1 MKKKLKEYLPSND
14 TVIGFIGL
22 LVSFIPQVK
31 KYSIIILIITFVLI
45 VFLPKSKKDS
55 EEDNSLIKIKKES
68 NNTIKDNEIINGN
81 NIVVNKNKIEIPGI
95 SILLGVAIITN
106 MLFST
111 ISPKNHNASSSPQ
124 ASSKIVRSSSKIVQS
139 SSQTQISSQ
148 TGNNNAKV
156 VINNGQ
162 NGEVNGNNFYGPGQ
176 AVQTNSTKNVQ
187 INSNNFYQ

>member
-14 TVIGFIGL
+14 TVIGLIGL
-22 LVSFIPQVK
+22 FVSLIPQVK

-111 ISPKNHNASSSPQ
+111 ISPKNHNASSSSQ
-124 ASSKIVRSSSKIVQS
+124 ASSKIVQS
-139 SSQTQISSQ
+139 SSQVQVSSQ

-156 VINNGQ
+156 VINGGQ
-162 NGEVNGNNFYGPGQ
+162 NGEVNDNNFYGPGQ
-176 AVQTNSTKNVQ
+176 GVQTNSTKNVQ

>member
-1 MKKKLKEYLPSND
+1 MIKRIMKFISSALVAFAILFLAGKAFNSICTIPHMEVACGIGSFIFS
-14 TVIGFIGL
+14 TVISIFDDKKIITISGIGILAVIFIGL
-22 LVSFIPQVK
+22 PLVNALTVH
-31 KYSIIILIITFVLI
+31 
-45 VFLPKSKKDS
+45 
-55 EEDNSLIKIKKES
+55 
-68 NNTIKDNEIINGN
+68 NT
-81 NIVVNKNKIEIPGI
+81 
-95 SILLGVAIITN
+95 
-106 MLFST
+106 
-111 ISPKNHNASSSPQ
+111 SSS
-124 ASSKIVRSSSKIVQS
+124 SSQHSSKIVQS